1 MFGDN
6 LKRIR
11 ISHNMSQD
19 ELAEKLKV
27 SQKTISSWETNRTEP
42 TMGTVQA
49 IADLFNVSTDELIY
63 NVPQIKLPNSQL
75 VRTIPVYGEIS
86 CGTGLF
92 TEDAIIDT
100 ISVPVAMLPNKSAEY
115 FAQFVS
121 GDSMIDAGIMPG
133 DLVVFQKTSAIET
146 GMIGC
151 FCIDENIA
159 TCKKYSQISGK
170 IYLLPMNDQYSPIP
184 IEPENECFRV
194 VGIKALLISKG

>member
-1 MFGDN
+1 MIILGYED
-6 LKRIR
+6 
-11 ISHNMSQD
+11 D
-19 ELAEKLKV
+19 
-27 SQKTISSWETNRTEP
+27 T
-42 TMGTVQA
+42 
-49 IADLFNVSTDELIY
+49 
-63 NVPQIKLPNSQL
+63 VPQIKLPNPQL
-75 VRTIPVYGEIS
+75 VRNIPVYGEIS

-100 ISVPVAMLPNKSAEY
+100 VSVPVAMLPNKSAEY
-115 FAQFVS
+115 FAQFVV

-159 TCKKYSQISGK
+159 TCKKYSQIEGK